1 MIVRHSLR
9 LPPGRLQ
16 RRNRT
21 VGMDEE
27 GHAEPED
34 WEPTDSEDS
43 GVTLLE
49 GLCIKIISYCS
60 KFHYV
65 VQLN

>member
-9 LPPGRLQ
+9 LPPGCLQ
-16 RRNRT
+16 RRNET
-21 VGMDEE
+21 AGMDEE
-27 GHAEPED
+27 ARAEPED
-34 WEPTDSEDS
+34 RELTTCEDS
-43 GVTLLE
+43 GATLLG